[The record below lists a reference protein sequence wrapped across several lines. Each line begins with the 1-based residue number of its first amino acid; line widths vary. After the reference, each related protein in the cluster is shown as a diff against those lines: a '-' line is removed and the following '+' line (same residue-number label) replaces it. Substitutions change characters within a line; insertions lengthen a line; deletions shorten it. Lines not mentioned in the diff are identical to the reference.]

1 MITLRNLCFARAGEK
16 LVDGA
21 SLQIHAGHKVG
32 LVGAN
37 GCGKS
42 TFLALL
48 TDAHHA
54 ESGDL
59 ELPAGW
65 TIAHV
70 AQETE
75 TLARGALDYALDG
88 DAELRR
94 VEADLVAAEAADDG
108 HALGDLHARFDEIGG
123 YASRA
128 RAAGILHG
136 LGFAEAD
143 LARPLAEFS
152 GGWRMRLHLARAL
165 VCRSDLLLL
174 DEPTNHLDLD
184 AVLWLEGWLARY
196 PGTLLMVSHDRD
208 FLDRVCNHVI
218 HIAERQMTLYR
229 GNYSAFERTRAERLK
244 VQQSLYERQQRE
256 VAHLQ
261 RFIDRFRAKATKARQ
276 AQSRIKALARLS
288 EVLPAHADSPFHFEF
303 PEPVS
308 MPDPLLALRDAAV
321 GYDGRPVLD
330 DISFDLRPGDRIGL
344 LGRNGAGKT
353 TLVKLLAGQ
362 LAPLAG
368 SRHEGK
374 DLAIGYFAQHCVE
387 ALRPEESALW
397 HMTRLDP
404 KAREQDLRNFLG
416 GFDFHGE
423 MATRPVAPFSGGEKA
438 RLALALIVR
447 ARPALLLL
455 DEPTNHL
462 DLEMRES
469 LTVALQEFEGTIVV
483 VSHDRH
489 LLRATVDSFLLV
501 AGGRVAPFDGD
512 LDDYAAWLDA
522 ERRAALRAGGESP
535 APAPEPAKAGNR
547 EEAKAE
553 RQALLA
559 KRRPLA
565 KEIAT
570 LESRL
575 SGWQGE
581 LKLLEQRLADPSLY
595 DPAQSDRLAVLAR
608 RQANL
613 VRDIAVAESRWIE
626 LQEGL
631 EALPPS
637 D

>member
-1 MITLRNLCFARAGEK
+1 MITLRSLTFARAGEK
-16 LVDGA
+16 LVDSA
-21 SLQIHAGHKVG
+21 SLQVHAGHKVG

-59 ELPAGW
+59 ELPPGW

-75 TLARGALDYALDG
+75 ALDRGALDYALDG

-94 VEADLVAAEAADDG
+94 VEAELEAAELANDG
-108 HALGDLHARFDEIGG
+108 HALGSLHARFDEIGG

-136 LGFAEAD
+136 LGFGEAD

-208 FLDRVCNHVI
+208 FLDRVCTHVI

-303 PEPVS
+303 PEPTA

-321 GYDGRPVLD
+321 GYDGRAILD
-330 DISFDLRPGDRIGL
+330 GISFDLRPGDRIGL

-397 HMTRLDP
+397 HMSRLDP

-469 LTVALQEFEGTIVV
+469 LTVALQEFEGTIVL

-489 LLRATVDSFLLV
+489 LLRATADSFLLV
-501 AGGRVAPFDGD
+501 AGGRATPFDGD
-512 LDDYAAWLDA
+512 LDDYANWLDA
-522 ERRAALRAGGESP
+522 DRRAAREPPAASAAAPPARADREL
-535 APAPEPAKAGNR
+535 EKAD
-547 EEAKAE
+547 
-553 RQALLA
+553 RQALLTR
-559 KRRPLA
+559 RRPLA
-565 KEIAT
+565 KEIAR
-570 LESRL
+570 LEAKLAS
-575 SGWQGE
+575 WQGE
-581 LKLLEQRLADPSLY
+581 LKLLEQRLADPALY
-595 DPAQSDRLAVLAR
+595 ASNDPALLQTLNR
-608 RQANL
+608 RQSELTTAI
-613 VRDIAVAESRWIE
+613 DDAETRW
-626 LQEGL
+626 LDAS
-631 EALPPS
+631 EALAALPEP
-637 D
+637 DA